1 MYGLCARVQLFLP
14 GAGLPVCRCPGS
26 LQPAGP
32 LSAVA
37 AEKEAAHTHSAHTSF
52 CPDTCRSIQVQH
64 CHNLEAPF

>member
-1 MYGLCARVQLFLP
+1 MYYYIMLSDALNMCSNYDR
-14 GAGLPVCRCPGS
+14 S

-52 CPDTCRSIQVQH
+52 CPDTCRSIQVQR